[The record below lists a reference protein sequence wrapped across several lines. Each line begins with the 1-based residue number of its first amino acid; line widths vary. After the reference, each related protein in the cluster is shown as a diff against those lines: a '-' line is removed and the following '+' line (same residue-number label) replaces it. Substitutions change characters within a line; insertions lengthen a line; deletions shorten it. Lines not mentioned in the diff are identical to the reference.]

1 MYSTP
6 SATTLA
12 AGTEESLKLATGE
25 DTLVGV
31 AVADSRVFLSD
42 HVGSDS
48 REGEDR
54 QKRDDDTV
62 ANAALSDVVNSPR
75 SS

>member
-6 SATTLA
+6 STTTLA

-31 AVADSRVFLSD
+31 AVADSRVFFPTMSAATAAKARTD
-42 HVGSDS
+42 K
-48 REGEDR
+48 REMTIR
-54 QKRDDDTV
+54 LRM
-62 ANAALSDVVNSPR
+62 LL
-75 SS
+75 